1 MEAPMNTIGE
11 LLRSRT
17 YLTPDLEAV
26 VSLTKRISFREYNA
40 LVNRLANFLL
50 QRNVQ
55 KGDRIALL
63 LQNDYPFPLVFL
75 AAAKIGAI
83 AVPINWRLKPNE
95 IKWIIEDS
103 GAKLLFY
110 DHAFQQA
117 VSEMNSLLDLEEAIR
132 IYRDENHDSL
142 ADLLSHYPDAE
153 PDITIDEHDPV
164 MIIYTSGTTGRPK
177 GVVCSHKNV
186 YVAGLANIHTLDT
199 RLADRYLFVTPLFHI
214 SGMMFI
220 INCIIRGM
228 TLILAPNFNPIQIW
242 DLVEA
247 EKVTGMMSV
256 PSMLNYMLETAKN
269 CNRDTS
275 SLRNIICGGSLVP
288 PHLIKGMYEL
298 GYSVNQVYGAT
309 EFTGAITYWMP
320 YMGLNKCHSVGKGLY
335 LTEIKI
341 IDPLTGEELPPG
353 EYGEVVVRGEQVFL
367 GYWNNREETEKV
379 IRGGWYYTRDIG
391 KLDEDGFL
399 YIIDRL
405 RDMIICS
412 GEKVFPAEVENVL
425 MQLEGID
432 DVAVVGVKHPVWGE
446 LPRAYV
452 VKKEGSAI
460 TKEEILTHA
469 RKHLADYK
477 LYEVEFIDQLP
488 KNSMGKTL
496 KYVLRKYANQE

>member
-1 MEAPMNTIGE
+1 MNTLGE

-17 YLTPDLEAV
+17 YLTPNLEAV
-26 VSLTKRISFREYNA
+26 VSAGKRITYKEYA
-40 LVNRLANFLL
+40 SLVNRLANFLL
-50 QRNVQ
+50 QRNVG
-55 KGDRIALL
+55 KGDRIAFLL
-63 LQNDYPFPLVFL
+63 SNDYPFPLIFL

-83 AVPINWRLKPNE
+83 AVPINWRLKPAE
-95 IKWIIEDS
+95 IGWILQDS
-103 GAKLLFY
+103 GAKLLFF

-117 VSEMNSLLDLEEAIR
+117 IAEIGNLPELEEAIR
-132 IYRDENHDSL
+132 IYRDENHDSF
-142 ADLLSHYPDAE
+142 ADLLSYYPDTE
-153 PDITIDEHDPV
+153 PNLPVEEYDPAI
-164 MIIYTSGTTGRPK
+164 IIYTSGTTGKPK
-177 GVVCSHKNV
+177 GVVCSHKNI
-186 YVAGLANIHTLDT
+186 YAAGLANINTLDL
-199 RLADRYLFVTPLFHI
+199 RLADRFLFVTPLFHI

-220 INCIIRGM
+220 INAIIRGM
-228 TLILAPNFNPIQIW
+228 TLILAPQFNPVQLW

-247 EKVTGMMSV
+247 EKITGMMSV
-256 PSMLNYMLETAKN
+256 PSMLTYMLETAKS
-269 CNRDTS
+269 CNRDTT
-275 SLRNIICGGSLVP
+275 SLRSIVCGGSLVP

-298 GYSVNQVYGAT
+298 GYSINQVYGAT

-320 YMGLNKCHSVGKGLY
+320 NMGLDKCHSVGKGLY

-341 IDPLTGEELPPG
+341 LDPVTGEELPPG

-367 GYWNNREETEKV
+367 GYWKNNEESQKV
-379 IRGGWYYTRDIG
+379 IHGGWYYTKDVG

-412 GEKVFPAEVENVL
+412 GEKVFPAEVESIL
-425 MQLEGID
+425 MQLEEIS

-452 VKKEGSAI
+452 VLKEGALI
-460 TKEEILTHA
+460 TADKILAHA

-477 LYEVEFIDQLP
+477 LYDVEFIDELP

-496 KYVLRKYANQE
+496 KYLLRKYANQE